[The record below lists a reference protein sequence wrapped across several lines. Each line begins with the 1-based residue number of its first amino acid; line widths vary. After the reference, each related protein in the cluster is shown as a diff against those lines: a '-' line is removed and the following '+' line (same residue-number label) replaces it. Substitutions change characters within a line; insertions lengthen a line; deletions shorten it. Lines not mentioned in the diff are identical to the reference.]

1 MRNFSDLQSHLSLV
15 KILLIPRNE
24 FMRWKSFYHRTHFV
38 ELKRLC
44 SFDVLFLF
52 ISCYLLVENDPL
64 VLFHTTDMIRYP
76 CSECETKGLK
86 LMKWK
91 GTHIRSTCVICIV
104 IECPAYVS
112 SSTVCCL
119 KGRERQLIINYP
131 SVLRFHPSV
140 DNASV
145 HNRNTKMRIYTTWM
159 VIASGVVSTVISV
172 AAGLVMYLEGLQ
184 VIEKTVEETGLADL
198 QALSREGRK
207 SFEVTENHGL
217 RLSDM
222 LRNFKGTSSM
232 ELFEEWTTVRFVG
245 ETYRSNLVHG
255 IAAYGRNTSN
265 KSQRIYDIVWY
276 DVYKNGVRFYV
287 NARVNSSINTTAC
300 PFPCA
305 VTYSI
310 PEPETAQL
318 GPNIYNFTAN
328 IVSDEAIAGYE
339 SSNIE
344 PGSSWWEGPFIWFSG
359 DGNPY
364 VYLINMLWLPPTP
377 DHNILG
383 EYQSIAVTDVLS
395 EPLRDLMAAF
405 ATEAK
410 VMITQVGRGLDSVIL
425 TGNFADAE
433 MSRNCSFTGTLSM
446 TAFAPC
452 QKYLMNLTKEF
463 RDLAV
468 ELNGTTSRKFRRGSS
483 YWMMKDH
490 LFLKSHQL
498 DTLDDIYLMWFR
510 SISSVNSQL
519 DRALIL
525 FIVFAIGV
533 ASFDIL
539 LGAAEVVLIARPL
552 HSLANSISFLCSLDL
567 RGAETIIKPF
577 RNSVI
582 AECQDLSRGLLFAI
596 TSLDEYKAFLPKSL
610 FHDSTESD
618 EAEHSV
624 ASLLNTVNTSV
635 SGVSEK
641 KRALSMDNFFV
652 QTALRVGMSRSPMT
666 TMAIKLLGVS
676 LSKGVRSYVDALS
689 DLESVIQSSKGT
701 LHPFFVVE
709 PYVHCATWNGVSS
722 VSYDRVCRAALLL
735 KDKHH
740 IAINSEFSCNSG
752 NVGTATMRSFVV
764 SGMTD
769 KLILPILH
777 AASWLGEKVNTPC
790 VLMTSAVAAK
800 VESTVNAMIVL
811 GLLVQ
816 DEIHLLAELQSEKE
830 AKVEEWMYTVSVNQA
845 SSARD
850 GIMMRLQDPAYR
862 MSLKDL
868 AVFDEPANPLQN
880 SPIISLAFDYLL
892 ESAKADVEN
901 AFVVSFSQITV
912 GREPHFREQS
922 DTMEQENMHVLE
934 MGK

>member
-1 MRNFSDLQSHLSLV
+1 
-15 KILLIPRNE
+15 
-24 FMRWKSFYHRTHFV
+24 
-38 ELKRLC
+38 
-44 SFDVLFLF
+44 
-52 ISCYLLVENDPL
+52 
-64 VLFHTTDMIRYP
+64 
-76 CSECETKGLK
+76 
-86 LMKWK
+86 
-91 GTHIRSTCVICIV
+91 
-104 IECPAYVS
+104 
-112 SSTVCCL
+112 
-119 KGRERQLIINYP
+119 
-131 SVLRFHPSV
+131 
-140 DNASV
+140 
-145 HNRNTKMRIYTTWM
+145 MRIYTTWM
-159 VIASGVVSTVISV
+159 VIASGVISTIISV

-318 GPNIYNFTAN
+318 GPNIYNFTAE
-328 IVSDEAIAGYE
+328 IVSDETIAGYE

-364 VYLINMLWLPPTP
+364 VYLINKLWLPPTP

-395 EPLRDLMAAF
+395 EPWRDLMAVF

-433 MSRNCSFTGTLSM
+433 INRNCSFTGTLSM
-446 TAFAPC
+446 TAFTPC

-539 LGAAEVVLIARPL
+539 IGAVEVMLISKPL
-552 HSLANSISFLCSLDL
+552 HSLAKATSYIRNLDL
-567 RGAETIIKPF
+567 ENAQTKITPF

-582 AECQDLSRGLLFAI
+582 AECQDLSRGLLFAV
-596 TSLDEYKAFLPKSL
+596 TSLQEYKAFLPKSL
-610 FHDSTESD
+610 FLETSESESSDGRGSSRRLDQTRQTDQASSRMESTV
-618 EAEHSV
+618 V
-624 ASLLNTVNTSV
+624 AIPSLKVGIAKTSV
-635 SGVSEK
+635 TTLAVRLVDVPLTKGVQAFVE
-641 KRALSMDNFFV
+641 ALS
-652 QTALRVGMSRSPMT
+652 Q
-666 TMAIKLLGVS
+666 
-676 LSKGVRSYVDALS
+676 
-689 DLESVIQSSKGT
+689 LESIVHMTKGT
-701 LHPFFVVE
+701 LHPFFVTE
-709 PYVHCATWNGVSS
+709 PLLHCATWNGAGSAS
-722 VSYDRVCRAALLL
+722 NERACKAALTL
-735 KDKHH
+735 KGKHH
-740 IAINSEFSCNSG
+740 IVIESESASICG
-752 NVGTATMRSFVV
+752 NLGTNTMRSYAV
-764 SGMTD
+764 SGNTSRLIGPMLQAATWLGQ
-769 KLILPILH
+769 KAKSPCILITASVAKKSEGFVNSMLILGLTI
-777 AASWLGEKVNTPC
+777 SEEVY
-790 VLMTSAVAAK
+790 LMS
-800 VESTVNAMIVL
+800 E
-811 GLLVQ
+811 LL
-816 DEIHLLAELQSEKE
+816 SEKQSNN
-830 AKVEEWMYTVSVNQA
+830 EEWMYTILDDQKQAQQCDLLLKLRDTSFRLSSKEILSIEEESKAKLRVNP
-845 SSARD
+845 S
-850 GIMMRLQDPAYR
+850 PAFTY
-862 MSLKDL
+862 LVEAAKVDNQT
-868 AVFDEPANPLQN
+868 AFTIGFNPIN
-880 SPIISLAFDYLL
+880 F
-892 ESAKADVEN
+892 
-901 AFVVSFSQITV
+901 
-912 GREPHFREQS
+912 GRESSLSEKNL
-922 DTMEQENMHVLE
+922 DTTLICLC
-934 MGK
+934 